1 MKAASKTQ
9 KALALFV
16 GVVVSVLAIFAGEFS
31 SHGETLDTPVY
42 GLTVDENAMIERA
55 IEELAG
61 DDFVVEEVALK
72 TIKVFDQNNELVE
85 IVSLWEDQ
93 EVEDEYTLQLLNQS
107 TFLSSYNNTSIYQI
121 VE

>member
-16 GVVVSVLAIFAGEFS
+16 GVVVSALAIFAGEFS

-42 GLTVDENAMIERA
+42 NLTVDENAMIERG

-61 DDFVVEEVALK
+61 DGFVVEEVALK
-72 TIKVFDQNNELVE
+72 TIKIFDQKNELIE

-93 EVEDEYTLQLLNQS
+93 EIEDEYTLQLLNQS
-107 TFLSSYNNTSIYQI
+107 KFLSSYNNTSIYQAA
-121 VE
+121 E